1 MAGAAAAKSTH
12 YRSSEWLKH
21 RTPSRLDGMH
31 PAKEESL
38 LWEAA
43 SLIAYAAESIP
54 QKATASGS
62 FAPGIS
68 AYAPGTRGCL
78 PW

>member
-1 MAGAAAAKSTH
+1 MAAATVAAKAPH
-12 YRSSEWLKH
+12 YRASDWLKH
-21 RTPSRLDGMH
+21 KTPSRLDGMH

-68 AYAPGTRGCL
+68 A
-78 PW
+78 